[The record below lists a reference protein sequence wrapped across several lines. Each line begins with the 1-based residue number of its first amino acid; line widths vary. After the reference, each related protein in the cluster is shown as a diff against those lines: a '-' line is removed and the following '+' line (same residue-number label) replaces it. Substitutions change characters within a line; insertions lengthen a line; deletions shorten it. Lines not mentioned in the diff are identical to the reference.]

1 MSKSNSRKQK
11 KRSGHPQD
19 TADSNN
25 QGKPIVKS
33 GVSNDVTDESFSEVT
48 SSNKNCETDWSVRV
62 RIIVSVLVLLHLL
75 AVFSAPFAMPEPSS
89 ELSVGIDQITGPYT
103 SALYMRHGYRFFAPD
118 PGPSHLLRYEVV
130 SSDGESIVEGRFP
143 DKSVHIPRLMY
154 HRFFMISEHFWG
166 LGVLSESTDNQSQID
181 DLNRAVNY
189 LRENG
194 FVDQADWLASS
205 IPATPDEDLEEERI
219 ATEIRQLEN
228 DGKFYAAKR
237 IQRNF
242 ERGKKGLASAKR
254 HRKIWLE
261 GIAKYLK
268 RKHNGAVVRIWI
280 QEHLIP
286 DYDHILDGG
295 TLDDLETYG
304 PRQLVYSDEEVVQ

>member
-1 MSKSNSRKQK
+1 M
-11 KRSGHPQD
+11 
-19 TADSNN
+19 
-25 QGKPIVKS
+25 
-33 GVSNDVTDESFSEVT
+33 
-48 SSNKNCETDWSVRV
+48 RV
-62 RIIVSVLVLLHLL
+62 RIIVSVFVSLHLL
-75 AVFSAPFAMPEPSS
+75 AVFSAPFAMPQPSS
-89 ELSVGIDQITGPYT
+89 ELSVGIDQVTGPYT

-130 SSDGESIVEGRFP
+130 SSDGELVVEGRFP
-143 DKSVHIPRLMY
+143 DKTVHVPRLMY

-166 LGVLSESTDNQSQID
+166 LGVLGEPTDNQSQID

-194 FVDQADWLASS
+194 LVDQADWLASS
-205 IPATPDEDLEEERI
+205 IPASPDKDLEGKRI
-219 ATEIRQLEN
+219 AGAIKQLED
-228 DGKFYAAKR
+228 DGKFFAAKTAR
-237 IQRNF
+237 RNF
-242 ERGKKGLASAKR
+242 ERDKEGLATAKR
-254 HRKIWLE
+254 HRQIWLE

-268 RKHNGAVVRIWI
+268 RKHNGSVVRIWI

-295 TLDDLETYG
+295 GLDDPETYG